1 MLCKTKDWQAIN
13 EDYILTA
20 SSSSKTLLEDLRRA
34 YQSKTK
40 LVVGDSTPKKKKRR
54 RTNPPHTPNNNNINN
69 TDHNNHNRPRS
80 VERAAVYN
88 SPSKVSPA
96 LVAEMQKV
104 MAPCPYP
111 SPTSERQRAASLAA
125 SDSFYQSLPPQPFAT
140 TTPNTPFFTD
150 SSSSDLSVHS
160 ILDSLLA
167 DLDIPLPPHY
177 TTTTT
182 TTTSTLNNIISNNN
196 HNIMKNSQQ
205 QLQSSSSG
213 EHHSPPPTQ
222 ENPIDLDQI
231 PSRQRVNS
239 QSTVSRASI
248 IKTSNGYVMLYHT
261 LSYVQYILFLGTDQC
276 ICGSLS
282 QVTTL

>member
-177 TTTTT
+177 TTT
-182 TTTSTLNNIISNNN
+182 STLNTNIISNNN
-196 HNIMKNSQQ
+196 HNNNNMENSQQ
-205 QLQSSSSG
+205 QQQFSSSG
-213 EHHSPPPTQ
+213 EHHSPPSE
-222 ENPIDLDQI
+222 ENPIDLDQV
-231 PSRQRVNS
+231 PSRQRVSS
-239 QSTVSRASI
+239 QSSQASI
-248 IKTSNGYVMLYHT
+248 IKTSDGYVMLYH
-261 LSYVQYILFLGTDQC
+261 SRYVNKFCLLGMDQC
-276 ICGSLS
+276 F
-282 QVTTL
+282 